1 MDETPDRGRKNP
13 LQFVTKFFAS
23 AFTQPERARAREATY
38 REQRE
43 AADRWHRPGAKE
55 RRFPEIYEWN
65 FARNIYLRGGLRAV
79 AVYIGFLAADVWDD
93 LHDDHLADG
102 FLDRVNGPSFGSLFL
117 VCFLTTSVLWF
128 FIAVLYRMDEKR

>member
-13 LQFVTKFFAS
+13 LQFVTKFFSS
-23 AFTQPERARAREATY
+23 AFTQPERARAREAAY
-38 REQRE
+38 REQRKT
-43 AADRWHRPGAKE
+43 ADRPG
-55 RRFPEIYEWN
+55 RRGANYDWN

-79 AVYIGFLAADVWDD
+79 AVYIGYLAADVWDD

-102 FLDRVNGPSFGSLFL
+102 FWERVDGPSFGSLFL
-117 VCFLTTSVLWF
+117 VFFLTTSVLWV